1 MTGGKDKELKGFMGT
16 STSFQVAGEEK
27 AGPRPGPVTMSS
39 PAGGVS
45 EQDPLLPLR
54 LLVLAEV
61 LPRAEHNA
69 GGSAPESPT
78 RLDPQDFD
86 ALIDAF
92 RPRIAIEVPSVVHGG
107 QRQRID
113 LLVDGLKTFRPDGLL
128 ETVPV
133 LKSLLEARRTLGR
146 MQEGQLSA
154 EQGRGLLER
163 TFQGTPFGR
172 EVLGLLPGGAAPAAA
187 REAAPPPP
195 RAAATDAKVASILD
209 MVDLDGM
216 ADASPAPRDD
226 EPAAFIPPV
235 AASTGK
241 FDSIL
246 GQFIKNARG
255 SSAGAIKPHEAIARV
270 DRAIGLQL
278 GAILQHPEVRRLE
291 QVWRG
296 LKLLADRA
304 QGVPGL
310 QIDVLSVAADD
321 APAALRR
328 VARRADVPVS
338 MALVDDAVDGT
349 AASFSRLEA
358 LAEVAEAAIIPCVVN
373 GTVGLLGVGDLT
385 TIERLD
391 HKGGLFTA
399 PHRAPWRAVASKPS
413 LRWVSIAMNPLI
425 ARNAYDKQ
433 TSRVRELPVKEQP
446 DDHEARVWTA
456 PMWAIG
462 ALVAK
467 SFKDTQW
474 PCRIAG
480 ARAGVLE
487 NLLVHQVEDGGAE
500 VAVPTQ
506 AYVSTDSQ
514 REMSRIGVL
523 LLASAPNSDAA
534 YVHAAPTA
542 YVQPDKKTY
551 DTAGATHPEQRPP
564 AVSLVD
570 QLFLA
575 RLVQFSRALLGKIGG
590 GASAA
595 EVAPILE
602 AAASEL
608 FRDAPPA
615 GPELRVEG
623 RRDEEGDVVQLVVR
637 PRRFL
642 GVQLEEIGF
651 ELPVG

>member
-16 STSFQVAGEEK
+16 STSFQVAGEDK
-27 AGPRPGPVTMSS
+27 AGPRPSPVTLSS

-54 LLVLAEV
+54 VLVLAE
-61 LPRAEHNA
+61 LIPRAEHNT
-69 GGSAPESPT
+69 GGSAPEAPI

-86 ALIDAF
+86 ALIDAL
-92 RPRIAIEVPSVVHGG
+92 RPRVAIEVPSVVHGG

-113 LLVDGLKTFRPDGLL
+113 LVVDGLKTFRPDGLL

-154 EQGRGLLER
+154 DQGRGLLER

-172 EVLGLLPGGAAPAAA
+172 EVLGLLPGGAAPAA
-187 REAAPPPP
+187 REAAPAAP
-195 RAAATDAKVASILD
+195 RAPVTDAKVESILD
-209 MVDLDGM
+209 MVDLGG
-216 ADASPAPRDD
+216 ASDTTSAAREEEPSAPL
-226 EPAAFIPPV
+226 PPV

-255 SSAGAIKPHEAIARV
+255 SAGGAIKPHEAIARV

-291 QVWRG
+291 QAWRG

-310 QIDVLSVAADD
+310 QIEVLSVAAAD

-338 MALVDDAVDGT
+338 MALVDDAIDGT
-349 AASFSRLEA
+349 AASFARLEA
-358 LAEVAEAAIIPCVVN
+358 LADVAEAMVVPCVVN
-373 GTVGLLGVGDLT
+373 GTVGLLGVGDLA

-413 LRWVSIAMNPLI
+413 LRWVSIAMNPLL

-467 SFKDTQW
+467 SFKETRW

-534 YVHAAPTA
+534 YVHSAPTA

-564 AVSLVD
+564 SVPLVD

-602 AAASEL
+602 AAAGEL

-623 RRDEEGDVVQLVVR
+623 RRDAEGDVVQLVVR